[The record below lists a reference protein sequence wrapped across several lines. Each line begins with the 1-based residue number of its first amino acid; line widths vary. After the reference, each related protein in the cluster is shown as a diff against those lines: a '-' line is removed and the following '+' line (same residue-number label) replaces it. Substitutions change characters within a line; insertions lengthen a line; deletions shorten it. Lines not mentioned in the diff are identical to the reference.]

1 MKQRFAFHA
10 VTCDDGTILSPAL
23 VELEDGYVVACQ
35 PFTAEPAMT
44 IWVGG
49 DALIH
54 NHRLRF
60 KPHKNE
66 THF

>member
-1 MKQRFAFHA
+1 MKQRFAFHV
-10 VTCDDGTILSPAL
+10 VTCDDGTIVSPAL
-23 VELEDGYVVACQ
+23 VELKDGYVVACQ
-35 PFTAEPAMT
+35 LFTAEPAMT

-49 DALIH
+49 EALIYD
-54 NHRLRF
+54 HRLRF